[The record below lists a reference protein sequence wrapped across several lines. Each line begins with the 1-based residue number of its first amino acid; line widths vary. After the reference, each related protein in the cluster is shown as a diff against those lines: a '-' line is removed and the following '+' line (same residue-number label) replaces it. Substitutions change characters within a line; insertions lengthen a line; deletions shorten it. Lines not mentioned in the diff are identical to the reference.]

1 VSSNSGNKYIRF
13 KMPIV
18 VQHMLLT
25 ISAFGSMLSGYKIYT
40 TQTVESEISWVDIH
54 IIFGFLLLIVILW
67 HLLYIIFT
75 IYGHNDFMKMF
86 LRRGE
91 FKRIAMLGFGN
102 RPKTESRFD
111 LQEKVTY
118 WIIGTYILVMAFTGL
133 LRYAYRISLE
143 HLPQNLY
150 VILNEVH
157 SVYGLYLGIILV
169 SWHLYS
175 IFLRPGH
182 FPGTLSWLNG
192 KVTKEERTKVFEQG
206 RFEDSNENPDNGRE
220 S

>member
-1 VSSNSGNKYIRF
+1 MSSTTVRKYIRF

-25 ISAFGSMLSGYKIYT
+25 ISALGSMLSGYKIYSI
-40 TQTVESEISWVDIH
+40 QTVEAEIAWVEIH

-67 HLLYIIFT
+67 HFLYIIFT
-75 IYGHNDFMKMF
+75 IYGHNDFMQML
-86 LRRGE
+86 LRRGDI
-91 FKRIAMLGFGN
+91 KRIAALGFGN
-102 RPKTESRFD
+102 RSKTKGRFD

-118 WIIGTYILVMAFTGL
+118 WIIGSYILIMASTGL
-133 LRYAYRISLE
+133 LRFANRISLE

-150 VILNEVH
+150 VILIEVH
-157 SVYGLYLGIILV
+157 SIYGLYLGIILIA
-169 SWHLYS
+169 WHLYS

-192 KVTKEERTKVFEQG
+192 KVTEEERPEVFQQG
-206 RFEDSNENPDNGRE
+206 GFKDSEE
-220 S
+220 K